1 MCLYSSH
8 HTTKHYSKHFTYIKP
23 FNLIKILSGTFSTC
37 ILQIKSVKLR
47 EVKQLAQDHTDR
59 NGAQPGGQAVG
70 CRASLAMRSVPD
82 GGQKLPCE
90 GNQE

>member
-1 MCLYSSH
+1 MLQSTGSQRVGH
-8 HTTKHYSKHFTYIKP
+8 DLATEQPKQLT
-23 FNLIKILSGTFSTC
+23 SGTFSTC

-47 EVKQLAQDHTDR
+47 EIKQLARDHTDR
-59 NGAQPGGQAVG
+59 NGAQSGGQAVG

-82 GGQKLPCE
+82 GGQKLPCK